1 MAGSLL
7 LSSRLSR
14 SLLLESG
21 SSPRIFLLVTGN
33 LTGLLFQE
41 IFAPFSIVFSDSDLL
56 LAKLRINL
64 VIMDGDLLAKV
75 SHRAVGDLHR
85 VPVEQPAQRVTLGDG
100 AVQDP
105 QELGTN
111 ISRDTGVP
119 RRIEPEYAPPP
130 APVLSPTPFVVVL
143 VVVVEQVDVDLLV
156 CKLVVI
162 TARPESIL
170 ILLFTFIKNL
180 FIARQN
186 IEATVDIQWNIA
198 NNCRRVI

>member
-1 MAGSLL
+1 M
-7 LSSRLSR
+7 
-14 SLLLESG
+14 
-21 SSPRIFLLVTGN
+21 
-33 LTGLLFQE
+33 
-41 IFAPFSIVFSDSDLL
+41 
-56 LAKLRINL
+56 
-64 VIMDGDLLAKV
+64 IMDGNLLSQV
-75 SHRAVGDLHR
+75 PHSTVGDLQR
-85 VPVEQPAQRVTLGDG
+85 VPVEQLVQGVALGNG

-119 RRIEPEYAPPP
+119 RRIEPEHSPPP
-130 APVLSPTPFVVVL
+130 APVFSPTPFVILL
-143 VVVVEQVDVDLLV
+143 VVVELVDVDLLV

-170 ILLFTFIKNL
+170 ILLFAFIENL

-186 IEATVDIQWNIA
+186 IEATVDIQWDIA